1 MLHHHI
7 ITASVAKHERQRLD
21 KM

>member
-7 ITASVAKHERQRLD
+7 ITASVAKHELQRLD